1 VRRDPRRSGRDPEP
15 RGGGPVERPDGWY
28 AILDHVRQLGKKD
41 LKLATGLGD
50 RLGAD
55 TPLGDYA
62 LAHLAAALGIGKEE
76 S

>member
-1 VRRDPRRSGRDPEP
+1 
-15 RGGGPVERPDGWY
+15 
-28 AILDHVRQLGKKD
+28 VRQLGKKD